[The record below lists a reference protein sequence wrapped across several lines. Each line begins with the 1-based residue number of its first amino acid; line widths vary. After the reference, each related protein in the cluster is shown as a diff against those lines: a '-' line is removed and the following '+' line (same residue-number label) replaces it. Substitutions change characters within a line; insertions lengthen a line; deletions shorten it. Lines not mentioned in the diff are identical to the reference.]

1 MNKRILLGILA
12 ASAIVIG
19 FSTAPALAELVFN
32 VGGGGNPNQIAK
44 VHIDDKDPNDELID
58 QVKFN
63 IKGLVSTDGS
73 QGQIGYALLTDGGD
87 GDVVYALGVT
97 SHDVF
102 YDNVGQG
109 SGPGITDC
117 ATGALASATNAGLCT
132 FKLPCGPDDECGP
145 EWHIHY
151 AQVTVDEEL
160 CPDGFSILDLTYAQ
174 PGNVIVDKN
183 MLTIQNLD
191 TTPGLMLS
199 SLGGTF
205 EISFSQLAGFA
216 PLSVSATIDDS
227 DSSFQAACLTPI
239 G

>member
-44 VHIDDKDPNDELID
+44 VHIDDKDPSDGLID

-63 IKGLVSTDGS
+63 IKGLVATDGS
-73 QGQIGYALLTDGGD
+73 QGQIGYALLTNTPG
-87 GDVVYALGVT
+87 VALGVT

-109 SGPGITDC
+109 SGPGSDC
-117 ATGALASATNAGLCT
+117 AAGSPLASVNNAGLCT
-132 FKLPCGPDDECGP
+132 FKLPCGPTDECGP

-151 AQVTVDEEL
+151 AQVTVNEEL
-160 CPDGFSILDLTYAQ
+160 CPSGFQIVDLTYAQ
-174 PGNVIVDKN
+174 PGQIIVDKN
-183 MLTIQNLD
+183 MITIQNLD
-191 TTPGLMLS
+191 TTPGPMLS

-205 EISFSQLAGFA
+205 EVSFSQLNGFA
-216 PLSVSATIDDS
+216 PLSVSATIDDVGPTL
-227 DSSFQAACLTPI
+227 QAACLTPV